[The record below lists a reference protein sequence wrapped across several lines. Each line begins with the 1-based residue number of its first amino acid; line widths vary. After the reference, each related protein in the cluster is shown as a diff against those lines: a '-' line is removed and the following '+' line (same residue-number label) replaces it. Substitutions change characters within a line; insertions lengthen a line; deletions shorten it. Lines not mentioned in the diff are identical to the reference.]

1 MDNFYCELCDKKFNK
16 IFNYNRHMRS
26 KRHIININIIKN
38 DLKPQK
44 TPINPEPFQKN
55 PYLTPKTPDKPQIFE
70 EISNNNS
77 NTVCIY
83 CIKKF
88 TKRCHMLRHEKTCKE
103 KIQYEKEVKEEKDNK
118 YKLELEL
125 KEKELEKIKNEI
137 IEKTLEEKTKKLEE
151 TNEKLQK
158 ELEEL
163 KNEKKEDRDTYRN
176 TLKYISTTFP
186 NAPSIKYDGYTI
198 TEDEIRMMMSVGPV
212 EGMTKLLENKYIKG
226 ISKSKRCTWCT
237 DMSRVKYL
245 VKKDINE
252 GTLIKSKWLLETYG
266 ESILHPFIDD
276 AVNQISKY
284 FVKKYGNS
292 NIKTPLELFD
302 MNRLSD
308 LSVKLN
314 DHAIQ
319 KQIMHYAASKF
330 TLEAYIDQIDDT

>member
-26 KRHIININIIKN
+26 KQHLINSNIIK
-38 DLKPQK
+38 
-44 TPINPEPFQKN
+44 
-55 PYLTPKTPDKPQIFE
+55 
-70 EISNNNS
+70 ISNNNILEYQMNTSEYQMNTSEYQINTNNSTNNNKYNCKYCGKNITTNS
-77 NTVCIY
+77 NLHKHLKI
-83 CIKKF
+83 
-88 TKRCHMLRHEKTCKE
+88 CKE
-103 KIQYEKEVKEEKDNK
+103 RVKYDEKDNK

-151 TNEKLQK
+151 INEKLQK